1 MAHSEDAMYNLML
14 LVTQMTM
21 EVTRDNTAHIAQWD
35 MLGASLE
42 FTLNTASRMCAILRP
57 TMAINIG
64 TCD

>member
-1 MAHSEDAMYNLML
+1 MAHSEIYNLML

-21 EVTRDNTAHIAQWD
+21 KVTQDNTAHIAQWE

-42 FTLNTASRMCAILRP
+42 FTLDTASRMCAMLWPAI
-57 TMAINIG
+57 AINIG